1 MSNLRL
7 INETSVSSSVA
18 KVRIENVFTSD
29 YDIYKIVYDKFFA
42 DGQDLINLSFL
53 TPQGIEER
61 LYYAYSWAF
70 LNCQTNA
77 SFSQGRD
84 NQDDDIQ
91 GISVIGSSTGE
102 SAGGVL
108 YIFNPF
114 SSSSYTFVTSQN
126 SAMRGSVNQNKK
138 GIGSLNLANSM
149 GGFAFS
155 INGTDSFTSG
165 VIKTFGIR
173 VDV

>member
-1 MSNLRL
+1 MSALRL
-7 INETSVSSSVA
+7 INETTVSSSVS
-18 KVRIENVFTSD
+18 KIKIENVFSTD
-29 YDIYKIVYDKFFA
+29 YKIYKIVYDNFFA

-53 TPQGIEER
+53 TPTGSEER

-77 SFSQGRD
+77 SFSETRD

-91 GISVIGSSTGE
+91 GISVIGSSAGE

-108 YIFNPF
+108 YIYNPF
-114 SSSSYTFVTSQN
+114 EQLYTFVISQS
-126 SAMRGSVNQNKK
+126 SASRASVNQNKK
-138 GIGSLNLANSM
+138 GIGSLNLSNSM

-165 VIKTFGIR
+165 VIRTYGLR
-173 VDV
+173 VDS